1 MEKGLKTQH
10 PGGQK
15 KKFRSPL
22 SGKRPHKTSI
32 LPKFAVNLNES
43 DKPVT
48 KTKHGGK
55 RSKLMFQMGGDST
68 DPLNLNSLIDR
79 DPADVTPQCSP
90 LVDRMKELS
99 PQVVIARD
107 QTDPLNLKCDLYQDL
122 KGIVVM
128 TPAKKKKKRKRNDSG
143 CFDDEQENKTRKET
157 DVNKEDLAS
166 PKLKKKKMQK
176 PKDGKE
182 GKIKE
187 KIKDVKENSKV
198 AGSEKEID
206 NASGAST
213 GQKLKEEGNFSEDL
227 TDKKEESI
235 NDKKIISRENS
246 VTDKDTSSVPEK
258 TQKLEERNSS
268 SKHHKKSRKT
278 FHYGNYNRYYG
289 YRNPKFLQDP
299 RLKLFHQEWFEDKT
313 VLDIGCNTGNVTL
326 EIARDFS
333 PRHVLGIDIDSSLIT
348 TANKCL
354 RCTIQENLRKK
365 PAVSAEFPM
374 SFMVCHGP
382 IVARTSP
389 TEGRTGYP
397 YNVQFKEENF
407 VPQNEKSLAK
417 QKPTYDVILCLS
429 LTKWI
434 HLNWGDEGLKRAFQ
448 RMFLL
453 LNPGGRLLLEA
464 QPFNSYSRRK
474 NLSEQIRK
482 NYNSIKFTPN
492 QFVDYLMSEDVGFA
506 SYEAL
511 GVAENNSKGFQRP
524 IYVFTKSV
532 SGESYDALGVNIA
545 ENRRNMNLKLYDDY

>member
-22 SGKRPHKTSI
+22 SGKRPHKASV

-43 DKPVT
+43 GKPVM

-128 TPAKKKKKRKRNDSG
+128 TPAKKKRKRKRNDSG

-157 DVNKEDLAS
+157 DVNKEDLVV

-182 GKIKE
+182 TKTKE
-187 KIKDVKENSKV
+187 KIKNLKENNKV
-198 AGSEKEID
+198 AKLEKELD
-206 NASGAST
+206 DANAAST
-213 GQKLKEEGNFSEDL
+213 GQKLKEEGTSEDL
-227 TDKKEESI
+227 IDRKEGNV
-235 NDKKIISRENS
+235 NDKKMFSKEDS
-246 VTDKDTSSVPEK
+246 VEDTSNVLEK
-258 TQKLEERNSS
+258 TQQLEERNDQKPSS
-268 SKHHKKSRKT
+268 SKHRKQRKKT
-278 FHYGNYNRYYG
+278 FRYGNYNRYYG
-289 YRNPKFLQDP
+289 YRNPKVLQDP
-299 RLKLFHQEWFEDKT
+299 RLKLFHREWFQDKT

-333 PRHVLGIDIDSSLIT
+333 PKHVLGIDIDSSLIT
-348 TANKCL
+348 TANKSL
-354 RCTIQENLRKK
+354 RCTIQENLSKK
-365 PAVSAEFPM
+365 PAVSAEFPI
-374 SFMVCHGP
+374 SFLVCHGP

-389 TEGRTGYP
+389 TEGRTGFP
-397 YNVQFKEENF
+397 YNVQFKE
-407 VPQNEKSLAK
+407 V
-417 QKPTYDVILCLS
+417 C
-429 LTKWI
+429 
-434 HLNWGDEGLKRAFQ
+434 
-448 RMFLL
+448 
-453 LNPGGRLLLEA
+453 
-464 QPFNSYSRRK
+464 
-474 NLSEQIRK
+474 
-482 NYNSIKFTPN
+482 
-492 QFVDYLMSEDVGFA
+492 
-506 SYEAL
+506 
-511 GVAENNSKGFQRP
+511 
-524 IYVFTKSV
+524 
-532 SGESYDALGVNIA
+532 
-545 ENRRNMNLKLYDDY
+545 